1 MTRAEYARLLVV
13 YDADGSLIG
22 EVSYIVGHALGLRE
36 CAACDITHQPFSLR
50 GKPEGGWEKKDWRD
64 AKERLGLPVVQLH
77 RDELDGTRAVALLGS
92 GRDAGGRMR
101 APVALPVVAGERE
114 GGGVDVLVT
123 AAELHECKGEVAA
136 LEAKIMAAL
145 EEKLPPV
152 TACPMRKRKTT
163 QSKRRNETV
172 GADAGPTK
180 ARKEAVMLPH
190 GVEGSTLLA
199 SRPLR
204 LAMGLGFL
212 VVLAVIMLFLWFPQR
227 AKST

>member
-77 RDELDGTRAVALLGS
+77 RDELDGTRAATLLGS
-92 GRDAGGRMR
+92 GRGAGGRMR
-101 APVALPVVAGERE
+101 AAVALPVVAGERE
-114 GGGVDVLVT
+114 DGGVDVLVT

-136 LEAKIMAAL
+136 LESKIRTAL
-145 EEKLPPV
+145 DEKLPPV

-163 QSKRRNETV
+163 QSKGRNEAAP
-172 GADAGPTK
+172 ADADPRNAG
-180 ARKEAVMLPH
+180 KEAVVLPH
-190 GVEGSTLLA
+190 GDEGSALPV

-204 LAMGLGFL
+204 LAMFL

-227 AKST
+227 AKSR